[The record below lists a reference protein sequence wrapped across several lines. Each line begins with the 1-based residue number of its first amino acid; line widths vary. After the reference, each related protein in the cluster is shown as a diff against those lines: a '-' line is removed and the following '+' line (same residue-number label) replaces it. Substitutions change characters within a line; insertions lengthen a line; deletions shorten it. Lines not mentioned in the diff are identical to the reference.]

1 MAVAKAPSS
10 YDLNSTLARDWA
22 LQVNTGTKDKP
33 EWIFVRGLSQFS
45 PQTSP
50 TMQDDSDIDNEGY
63 KSQIATALEMTFKGE
78 GKRKG
83 EKAGDKFKQ
92 DPGQSALRD
101 RGRKMGL
108 DNVIQARCWR
118 TDGVEEG
125 YDSYFSVKWEDEAGG
140 NEDLDSFSFE
150 LTSRGK
156 PIAIKPV
163 TNATE
168 KSVPAEGEDDAPI
181 MAGGTG
187 GVNGGTSQ

>member
-22 LQVNTGTKDKP
+22 LQVNIGTQEKP
-33 EWIFVRGLSQFS
+33 NWIYVRGLSQFA
-45 PQTSP
+45 PQSSP
-50 TMQDDSDIDNEGY
+50 TMQDDSDIDSEGY

-83 EKAGDKFKQ
+83 KKTEGEFKQ
-92 DPGQSALRD
+92 DPGQSALREK
-101 RGRKMGL
+101 GRKMGL

-118 TDGVEEG
+118 TDGVQDG
-125 YDSYFSVKWEDEAGG
+125 YDSYFSVKWEDQAGG

-150 LTSRGK
+150 LMSRGK

-163 TNATE
+163 TDDKAA
-168 KSVPAEGEDDAPI
+168 SVPLEGEGGGPI
-181 MAGGTG
+181 MSGGTARE
-187 GVNGGTSQ
+187 S

>member
-22 LQVNTGTKDKP
+22 LQVNIGTQEKP
-33 EWIFVRGLSQFS
+33 NWIYVRGLSQFA
-45 PQTSP
+45 PQSSP
-50 TMQDDSDIDNEGY
+50 TMQDDSDIDSEGY

-83 EKAGDKFKQ
+83 KKTEGEFKQ
-92 DPGQSALRD
+92 DPGQAALREK
-101 RGRKMGL
+101 GRKMGL

-118 TDGVEEG
+118 TDGVQDG
-125 YDSYFSVKWEDEAGG
+125 YDSYFSVKWEDQAGG

-150 LTSRGK
+150 LMSRGK

-163 TNATE
+163 TDDKAA
-168 KSVPAEGEDDAPI
+168 SVPLEGEGGGPI
-181 MAGGTG
+181 MSGGTARE
-187 GVNGGTSQ
+187 S

>member
-22 LQVNTGTKDKP
+22 LQVNTGTKEEP

-45 PQTSP
+45 PQTNP

-83 EKAGDKFKQ
+83 EKAGEKFKQ
-92 DPGQSALRD
+92 DPGQSALRQ

-108 DNVIQARCWR
+108 ENVIQARCWR

-163 TNATE
+163 TDA
-168 KSVPAEGEDDAPI
+168 KAASVPDVPEEGEEGAASMD
-181 MAGGTG
+181 GGLA
-187 GVNGGTSQ
+187 SREE